1 MYILSSVVQT
11 FSNKSAPSEGSKN
24 VSSSSQRI
32 KSNDFQMWDRF
43 DADMEAAQVDTEEE
57 KREDKGGGGG
67 RKVRRRPT
75 VRDTLTESGE
85 SNTGI

>member
-1 MYILSSVVQT
+1 
-11 FSNKSAPSEGSKN
+11 
-24 VSSSSQRI
+24 
-32 KSNDFQMWDRF
+32 MWDRF